1 MNKIICNEP
10 FADILGKLE
19 SILSK
24 NGDPFRA
31 RAYKKAQ
38 ETVMLFSAPILS
50 VDQLKG
56 SPNIGST
63 ILERLNEYVTTG
75 SVALIEKDKENP
87 MNLFLNVY
95 GIGPKKSEELVK
107 VHGVKTIE
115 ELRTKQNDLL
125 NDVQKVGL
133 KYYEDILLRIPR
145 QEITSYENTLK
156 KIFDLVVKNV
166 TTNFKST
173 NISNESKMEIVG
185 SYRRGAQDSGDI
197 DVIITSSFNDA
208 INVNGP
214 NVFKLFIDVL
224 IKQGIILEVLSRGS
238 SKCLVIANIPGA
250 KHARRVDFLRSPPDE
265 YAFALLYFTGSKIF
279 NTTMRQRAVDLG
291 YTLNEH
297 CISVVVNAK
306 EKVIKKV
313 DKYFPDEK
321 SIFDFLKMDYKEP
334 RERTGLFLESFAPSN
349 ASTTPS
355 PSSISS
361 FVTNKSSKK
370 EELLMKFSLFKQ
382 NGVSLLNTYSEHELK
397 ELVDVANDAYHNH
410 QPLIS
415 DNEFDVLQEFFIS
428 KFHAAKGKKIGAKVP
443 AEKNKVKL
451 PYEMASMD
459 KIKPDTGALQLWK
472 QKYTGPYVLSCK
484 LDGVSGLYSTKGSA
498 PSLYTRGDGK
508 IGQDISNFLPFLKMP
523 STKNVVI
530 RGEFIIPKQIF
541 ESKYATTF
549 ANPRNMVAGIINR
562 VTIDASTIQVLK
574 DVHFVAYE
582 VIYPTLKQSDQFNY
596 LRQIGASNI
605 AKHAFVENITN
616 EMLSEW
622 LISTRSQYLY
632 ETDGVIVCDD
642 KIYAR
647 ESGNPNHAFA
657 FKMVLGEQCAEAK
670 VVGVIWSPSKDGYL
684 KPRVQIEPIVL
695 GGVKIE
701 YATGFNAA
709 FIKQHKIGVGALI
722 QLVRS
727 GDVIPHI
734 KAVITGASE
743 ANMPQCDYTWNET
756 GVDIILENASENETV
771 LEKNITL
778 FFKGIEVDGLS
789 SGGVAK
795 LIKAGFDSISK
806 IVHMTKEEMSKIE
819 GFGDKSANKICDGI
833 KSKLQSASIV
843 TIMSASNIFGR
854 GFGERKL
861 QPIME
866 MFPNILVSNESKEEK
881 MMKVLQVKGIAQK
894 SAELFVDNIA
904 TFNQFYSTLGEP
916 TTQMVVGNGSA
927 YAQTTNGA
935 GIMHPLFKKTVVL
948 TGFRDKTI
956 LEFLKNV
963 GAISGASVSKNTFVV
978 VTKTADESETS
989 EKINSAKKLQIPILS
1004 ADEFLKKYK

>member
-1 MNKIICNEP
+1 MNKIIYNEP

-24 NGDPFRA
+24 NGEPFRA

-38 ETVMLFSAPILS
+38 ETIMLFSAPITS

-107 VHGVKTIE
+107 THGVTTIE

-145 QEITSYENTLK
+145 QEIVIYENTLN

-166 TTNFKST
+166 AP
-173 NISNESKMEIVG
+173 ISADNNSKMEIVG
-185 SYRRGAQDSGDI
+185 SYRRGAQESGDI
-197 DVIITSSFNDA
+197 DVIITSSFNNA
-208 INVNGP
+208 SGP

-224 IKQGIILEVLSRGS
+224 IKQRIILEVLSRGS
-238 SKCLVIANIPGA
+238 SKCLVIANIPGS
-250 KHARRVDFLRSPPDE
+250 KRARRVDFLYSPPDE

-334 RERTGLFLESFAPSN
+334 RERTGLFLES
-349 ASTTPS
+349 
-355 PSSISS
+355 ISS
-361 FVTNKSSKK
+361 FVTNKSNKK
-370 EELLMKFSLFKQ
+370 EELLMKFALFKQ
-382 NGVSLLNTYSEHELK
+382 NGVPLLNTYSENELK
-397 ELVDVANDAYHNH
+397 ELVDTANDAYHNH

-415 DNEFDVLQEFFIS
+415 DNEFDVLQEFFIN
-428 KFHAAKGKKIGAKVP
+428 KFHKEKEEGQGQGKKIGAKVP

-459 KIKPDTGALQLWK
+459 KIKPDTCALQLWK

-530 RGEFIIPKQIF
+530 RGEFIIAKQIF
-541 ESKYATTF
+541 EAKYATTF

-562 VTIDASTIQVLK
+562 VTIDAATIQVLK

-582 VIYPTLKQSDQFNY
+582 VIYPTLKQSEQFNY
-596 LRQIGASNI
+596 LRQIGATNI

-647 ESGNPNHAFA
+647 ESGNPSHAFA

-743 ANMPQCDYTWNET
+743 ANMPQCDYKWNET

-819 GFGDKSANKICDGI
+819 GFGEKSANKICDGI
-833 KSKLQSASIV
+833 KTKLQSASIV

-881 MMKVLQVKGIAQK
+881 MMKVLLVKGIAQK

-904 TFNQFYSTLGEP
+904 TFNQFYNTLGEP
-916 TTQMVVGNGSA
+916 TTQMVCGNGDA
-927 YAQTTNGA
+927 CAQTTNGA
-935 GIMHPLFKKTVVL
+935 GSIHPLFKKTVVL

-989 EKINSAKKLQIPILS
+989 EKINSAKKLQIPILC
-1004 ADEFLKKYK
+1004 ADEFLKKYKNEK